1 MTLPWRDLLPAV
13 DPLQRPLLLRVV
25 PLVAAVTLVLWL
37 LDLPHLL
44 TGRWDRLGLPVLA
57 AVMIAGTLVML
68 RRPAWSTPAM
78 LCVMAASGIYLQGI
92 VYLNLF
98 APSGNH
104 LYSLLSTAQF
114 MPLFY
119 LGAFA
124 GFQRG
129 APLLCWLQFGGLVV
143 QLVASL
149 AYPRLD
155 EPSLLMQAKTGILL
169 AQPTFILVLT
179 FMVRLRRQLA
189 AREREHHEG
198 KERLLAMLSHEI
210 RGPLQTMLTSV
221 GLLSTRPLD
230 ASSSRA
236 VQRLEAVAVQLD
248 RHLRDLLAFNQ
259 LDNPDLAIE
268 HRSYDLPA
276 LVQSCSEQHQPQARQ
291 QGLELLVQLPEEARP
306 GQTPHPWHH
315 AQGDPDRV
323 RQVLDNLLVNALKYT
338 PRGRVTVTLQPDP
351 GRAGWACLSVRDTGP
366 GIDAAEQAR
375 IFQPFVRLPEARQG
389 GREGSGLGLAIAAR
403 LTERLGGEI
412 HVDSVPGQGSCF
424 TVDLPLNLR
433 PAARL

>member
-1 MTLPWRDLLPAV
+1 MTPPWRDLLPAV
-13 DPLQRPLLLRVV
+13 DPLQRPLLLKAV

-37 LDLPHLL
+37 LDMPHLL

-57 AVMIAGTLVML
+57 TVMIAATLVML
-68 RRPAWSTPAM
+68 HRPAWSTPAM

-98 APSGNH
+98 APTANH

-149 AYPRLD
+149 MHPRLG
-155 EPSLLMQAKTGILL
+155 EPNLLMQAKTGILL

-179 FMVRLRRQLA
+179 FLVRLRRELA

-198 KERLLAMLSHEI
+198 KARLLAMLSHEI
-210 RGPLQTMLTSV
+210 RGPLQTMLSSV
-221 GLLSTRPLD
+221 GLLSARPLD
-230 ASSSRA
+230 ASATRA

-259 LDNPDLAIE
+259 LDNPDLPIE
-268 HRSYDLPA
+268 HRSYDLPT
-276 LVQSCSEQHQPQARQ
+276 LVRSSGEQYLPQARQ
-291 QGLELLVQLPEEARP
+291 QGLELLLQLPDEAP
-306 GQTPHPWHH
+306 EGQPPHPWHH

-338 PRGRVTVTLQPDP
+338 PHGRITVTLQPDP
-351 GRAGWACLSVRDTGP
+351 SRAGWACLSVRDTGP
-366 GIDAAEQAR
+366 GIDADEQAR

-403 LTERLGGEI
+403 LTDRLGGEI

-424 TVDLPLNLR
+424 TVNLPLNLR